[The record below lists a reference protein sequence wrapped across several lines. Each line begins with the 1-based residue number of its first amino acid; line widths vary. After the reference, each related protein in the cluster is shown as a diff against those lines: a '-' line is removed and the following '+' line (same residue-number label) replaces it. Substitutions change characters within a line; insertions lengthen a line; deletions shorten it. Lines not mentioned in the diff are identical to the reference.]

1 MPAKKV
7 LSASRIK
14 TLEDCSWKYWCNYHL
29 KVPQRSNDGASR
41 GTVCHRIFELL
52 LIGKNK
58 KYFDAIIKNKTTTA
72 SPAVCRLTRML
83 LKQQGQ
89 DKEFYNKENYELCL
103 DMIYVG
109 LSFDF
114 FGQGGEPDKPEIR
127 FVLENEEPKYKVMG
141 FMDKVLK
148 YDDKIKIVDYKSS
161 KRKFSKADLKANM
174 QAMVYTLASKKLWPE
189 KLTVLVEFM
198 FLKFPRQPLQQVEVS
213 DDQLKGFE
221 YYLAHMYEVINDF
234 TEGQAKT
241 NYAKD
246 KWSTK
251 FFCRSDKSGW
261 KCPYLEAFD
270 YYALTDEDNNILK
283 TAFKKEDLTAKK
295 DEKIEKKTYEGCPA
309 HTNDDLFD
317 F

>member
-1 MPAKKV
+1 MTKKKV

-29 KVPQRSNDGASR
+29 KVPQRGNDGASR

-52 LIGKNK
+52 LLKKNR
-58 KYFDAIIKNKTTTA
+58 KYFDTIINNKTTTA
-72 SPAVCRLTRML
+72 SPAVCRLTRIL
-83 LKQQGQ
+83 LKKEGQ
-89 DKEFYNKENYELCL
+89 AGEFYNKENYDLCL

-114 FGQGGEPDKPEIR
+114 FGQGGEPDEPEIR
-127 FVLENEEPKYKVMG
+127 FVLENEDPKYKVMG

-148 YDDKIKIVDYKSS
+148 YEDKIKIVDYKSS
-161 KRKFSKADLKANM
+161 KRKFSKQDLKANM
-174 QAMVYTLASKKLWPE
+174 QAMVYTLASRNLWPE
-189 KLTVLVEFM
+189 RLTVLVEFM
-198 FLKFPRQPLQQVEVS
+198 FLKFPKQPLQQVEVS
-213 DDQLKGFE
+213 KDQLKGFE
-221 YYLAHMYEVINDF
+221 YYLAHMYEVINNF
-234 TEGQAKT
+234 TESKAKV
-241 NYAKD
+241 NYAKH

-270 YYALTDEDNNILK
+270 YYALVDKDNNILK
-283 TAFKKEDLTAKK
+283 TDFKKEKLTAKEG
-295 DEKIEKKTYEGCPA
+295 EKIEKRAYEGCPA
-309 HTNDDLFD
+309 HVKDDLFD